1 MPPQDDIEARL
12 RQLPLRAPPPQWRDG
27 ILSTA
32 RAASSTSRQPGSV
45 TVTMTRQ
52 SPWQAWL
59 WPSPRAWAIL
69 AGCWMILL
77 ALQFSLPTPARPD
90 PSSSGVEL
98 SERWPVW
105 LERNRRTAEL
115 MRELAV
121 PWLLPEAPS
130 VPAAWPPQQTRWDL
144 EGPVQ
149 PGRWA

>member
-1 MPPQDDIEARL
+1 MPPQDDIEAKL
-12 RQLPLRAPPPQWRDG
+12 RRLPLRAPPPQWRDV
-27 ILSTA
+27 ILFAA
-32 RAASSTSRQPGSV
+32 RVAGSTSRQPGSV
-45 TVTMTRQ
+45 TVAMAHL

-59 WPSPRAWAIL
+59 WPSRRAWAIL

-90 PSSSGVEL
+90 SSSPGGEL

-121 PWLLPEAPS
+121 PWLIREACS
-130 VPAAWPPQQTRWDL
+130 VPPALPPRQTRWDL